1 MITPQIRNIVD
12 AVLYEGF
19 NLYPYRPSAKKNR
32 QRFTFGR
39 AYPRAYS
46 LAQNWAERFEIT
58 TECLASSQDGRGRIE
73 VSVCFLQVVAREV
86 LKLPE
91 PITHLP
97 ETFDPTS
104 LEAVAEL
111 ELEGQYYATWQEA
124 TEREVSLPITMLA
137 DLWVGPRQKAFD
149 FAASTEL
156 EPVRNNRGFISV
168 LIRRRQEALSGTV
181 EMAGQQ
187 VNRELTKVRLQ
198 VANFT
203 PVIDSELENQ
213 DAILLRTFASTHAV
227 LHLQQGEFISLMDP
241 PSALREF
248 AQSCHNE
255 GTWPVLVGAE
265 ETADRSTMLS
275 SPIILYDYPKIAP
288 ESPGEL
294 FDGTEIDEI
303 LTLRVLTMTDEEKRE
318 MSQSDERARQI
329 LERTESLS
337 EEHLWKL
344 HGAVR
349 ELRSFDSD
357 FFGHRRPREVVEVG
371 GTPLR
376 VGDRVRIRP
385 KARADIMD
393 MALEGK
399 VAVIEAIEED
409 AENRIYLALVL
420 EDDPGKDLGL
430 LRQPGH
436 RFFYSKDEVE
446 PL

>member
-1 MITPQIRNIVD
+1 MIGPQIKKIVD

-19 NLYPYRPSAKKNR
+19 TLYPYRPSAKKNR

-46 LAQNWAERFEIT
+46 VAQKGAERFAIT
-58 TECLASSQDGRGRIE
+58 TECLASSQDGRARIE
-73 VSVCFLQVVAREV
+73 VSVCFLQVVAREI
-86 LKLPE
+86 LKFSE
-91 PITHLP
+91 PIAHLP
-97 ETFDPTS
+97 ESFEPNS
-104 LEAVAEL
+104 LEVVPEL
-111 ELEGQYYATWQEA
+111 ELDGQLYLTWQEA
-124 TEREVSLPITMLA
+124 VEREVNLPATTLVE
-137 DLWVGPRQKAFD
+137 LWGAPHQQAFD
-149 FAASTEL
+149 FAASTEF
-156 EPVRNNRGFISV
+156 EPVKNDRGLVSA
-168 LIRRRQEALSGTV
+168 LIRRRRGALSGTI

-187 VNRELTKVRLQ
+187 VSQELTKVSLK
-198 VANFT
+198 VANLS
-203 PVIDSELENQ
+203 PIADSELDDR
-213 DAILLRTFASTHAV
+213 DAILLRTFASTHMV
-227 LHLQQGEFISLMDP
+227 FHLQEGKFISLMDP
-241 PSALREF
+241 PPAIREF

-255 GTWPVLVGAE
+255 GTWPVLVGEE
-265 ETADRSTMLS
+265 ETDDRSTMLS

-318 MSQSDERARQI
+318 MRQSDDRSRRI

-337 EEHLWKL
+337 DEQLWKL
-344 HGAVR
+344 HGTVR
-349 ELRSFDSD
+349 ELRSVDSD
-357 FFGHRRPREVVEVG
+357 FFGSSRRLDVVEVEG
-371 GTPLR
+371 GSLR

-385 KARADIMD
+385 KSRADIMD

-399 VAVIEAIEED
+399 TALIEAIEED

-436 RFFYSKDEVE
+436 RFFYSVHEVE
-446 PL
+446 RL